1 MSVGSLNWTAYCL
14 ASNEYG
20 LDKAQWAESICQ
32 HMGGASYSAVAEAP
46 TWLQLLGNGVWTM
59 LWTSIAAFIVAFIVG
74 SCIGILRTLPNKLI
88 ATLAT
93 CYVELFRNIPLLVQ
107 LFFWAFVFPAL
118 LPLSLSTGSGE
129 MVAGGWWQNILND
142 NPAVIGVFALGLY
155 TAARIAEQV
164 RAGILTVSQGQ
175 KYAAYAVGFSLAQ
188 SYRYVILPV
197 AYRIVWP
204 TLTSEA
210 MNVFKNSAVLYALSV
225 LNFFAYTKTM
235 REETSQDIII
245 LILSTP
251 VYLVI
256 TYSIKLMMSWFEKR
270 MAVPGLGSGGKS

>member
-14 ASNEYG
+14 PSNEYG
-20 LDKAQWAESICQ
+20 LDKAAWAESVCQ
-32 HMGGASYSAVAEAP
+32 NIGGANYSAIADAP
-46 TWLQLLGNGVWTM
+46 TWLQILASGVWTM
-59 LWTSIAAFIVAFIVG
+59 LWTALLAFAVALILG
-74 SCIGILRTLPNKLI
+74 SLIGIMRTLPQKS
-88 ATLAT
+88 LAFIGT
-93 CYVELFRNIPLLVQ
+93 CYVDLFRNIPLIVQ
-107 LFFWAFVFPAL
+107 LFFWAFVFPEL
-118 LPLSLSTGSGE
+118 LPLSMSTGSGE
-129 MVAGGWWQNILND
+129 MVHGGWWQNLLND

-164 RAGILTVSQGQ
+164 RAGIETVSRGQ
-175 KYAAYAVGFSLAQ
+175 KYAAYAIGFSQSQ

-197 AYRIVWP
+197 AYRIIWP

-235 REETSQDIII
+235 REETSQDIVI

-251 VYLVI
+251 VYLII
-256 TYSIKLMMSWFEKR
+256 TYAIKYIMAWVEKR
-270 MAVPGLGSGGKS
+270 MSVPGLGSGGK

>member
-14 ASNEYG
+14 PSNEYS
-20 LDKAQWAESICQ
+20 LDKAGWAETICQ
-32 HMGGASYSAVAEAP
+32 SIGGASYSPVADAP
-46 TWLQLLGNGVWTM
+46 TWLQMLGTGVWTM
-59 LWTSIAAFIVAFIVG
+59 LWTSIAAFFVAFILG
-74 SCIGILRTLPNKLI
+74 SLIGIMRTLPNKFL
-88 ATLAT
+88 ATIAT
-93 CYVELFRNIPLLVQ
+93 CYVELFRNIPLIVQ
-107 LFFWAFVFPAL
+107 LFFWAFVFPTL
-118 LPLSLSTGSGE
+118 LPLSMSTGSGE
-129 MVAGGWWQNILND
+129 MVPGGFWQNILNN

-155 TAARIAEQV
+155 TAARIAEQI
-164 RAGILTVSQGQ
+164 RAGISTVSQGQ
-175 KYAAYAVGFSLAQ
+175 KNAAYAIGLTQQQ

-245 LILSTP
+245 LVLSTP
-251 VYLVI
+251 VYLII
-256 TYSIKLMMSWFEKR
+256 TYSIKFIMAWIEKCLS
-270 MAVPGLGSGGKS
+270 VPGLGSGGK

>member
-1 MSVGSLNWTAYCL
+1 MSVGSLNWTSFCL
-14 ASNEYG
+14 PSNEYS
-20 LDKAQWAESICQ
+20 LDKATWAESVCKAI
-32 HMGGASYSAVAEAP
+32 GGQSYSPVADAP
-46 TWLQLLGNGVWTM
+46 TWLQLLGSGVWTM
-59 LWTSIAAFIVAFIVG
+59 VWTAVAAFFIAFLLG
-74 SCIGILRTLPNKLI
+74 SLIGILRTLPNKPLSFI
-88 ATLAT
+88 GT
-93 CYVELFRNIPLLVQ
+93 CYVELFRNIPLIVQ
-107 LFFWAFVFPAL
+107 LFFWAFVFPEL

-129 MVAGGWWQNILND
+129 MVSGGWWQNILND

-164 RAGILTVSQGQ
+164 RSGIETVSRGQ
-175 KYAAYAVGFSLAQ
+175 KNAAFAVGLTQAQ

-210 MNVFKNSAVLYALSV
+210 MNIFKNSAVLYALSI

-235 REETSQDIII
+235 REETSQDIVI

-256 TYSIKLMMSWFEKR
+256 TYTIKSIMAWIEKR
-270 MAVPGLGSGGKS
+270 MAVPGLGSGGK

>member
-1 MSVGSLNWTAYCL
+1 MSVGSLNWTAFCL
-14 ASNEYG
+14 PSNEYS
-20 LDKAQWAESICQ
+20 LDKATWAETICNAI
-32 HMGGASYSAVAEAP
+32 GGASYSPVADAP
-46 TWLQLLGNGVWTM
+46 TWLQLLGDGVWTM
-59 LWTSIAAFIVAFIVG
+59 VWTALLAFIIAFVIG
-74 SCIGILRTLPNKLI
+74 SAIGILRTVPNK
-88 ATLAT
+88 ALALMGT
-93 CYVELFRNIPLLVQ
+93 CYVELFRNIPLIVQ

-129 MVAGGWWQNILND
+129 IVSGGWWQNILND
-142 NPAVIGVFALGLY
+142 NPAIVGVFALGLY

-164 RAGILTVSQGQ
+164 RAGITTVSTGQ
-175 KYAAYAVGFSLAQ
+175 KNAAFAIGLTQAQ

-197 AYRIVWP
+197 AYRTVWP

-210 MNVFKNSAVLYALSV
+210 MNVFKNSAVLYALSI

-235 REETSQDIII
+235 REETSQDIVI

-256 TYSIKLMMSWFEKR
+256 TYSIKLMMAWVEKR
-270 MAVPGLGSGGKS
+270 MAVPGLGSGDQ

>member
-1 MSVGSLNWTAYCL
+1 MSIGSLNWTAYCL
-14 ASNEYG
+14 ESNEYG
-20 LDKAQWAESICQ
+20 LDKAAWAEKVCQ
-32 HMGGASYSAVAEAP
+32 NIGGNSYSSVAEAP
-46 TWLQLLGNGVWTM
+46 TWLQMLGTGVWTM
-59 LWTSIAAFIVAFIVG
+59 IWTSFAAFILAFLLG
-74 SCIGILRTLPNKLI
+74 SLIGILRTVPNKYVSF
-88 ATLAT
+88 AAT
-93 CYVELFRNIPLLVQ
+93 CYVELFRNIPLIVQ

-129 MVAGGWWQNILND
+129 MVPGGFWQNILND
-142 NPAVIGVFALGLY
+142 HPAIIGVFALGLY

-164 RAGILTVSQGQ
+164 RAGITTVSQGQ
-175 KYAAYAVGFSLAQ
+175 KNAAYAIGLKLDQ

-225 LNFFAYTKTM
+225 LNFFAHTKTM

-251 VYLVI
+251 VYLII
-256 TYSIKLMMSWFEKR
+256 TYSIKFVMARIEKHMS
-270 MAVPGLGSGGKS
+270 VPGIGSGGK

>member
-1 MSVGSLNWTAYCL
+1 MVGQRSTYH
-14 ASNEYG
+14 SNPKPERF
-20 LDKAQWAESICQ
+20 D
-32 HMGGASYSAVAEAP
+32 
-46 TWLQLLGNGVWTM
+46 
-59 LWTSIAAFIVAFIVG
+59 
-74 SCIGILRTLPNKLI
+74 R
-88 ATLAT
+88 
-93 CYVELFRNIPLLVQ
+93 VQ

-129 MVAGGWWQNILND
+129 IVSGGWWQNILND
-142 NPAVIGVFALGLY
+142 KPAVIGVFALGLY
-155 TAARIAEQV
+155 TAARVAEQV
-164 RAGILTVSQGQ
+164 RAGINTVSNGQ
-175 KYAAYAVGFSLAQ
+175 KNAAYAMGFSQSQ

-210 MNVFKNSAVLYALSV
+210 MNVFKNSAILYALSI

-235 REETSQDIII
+235 REETSQDIVI

-256 TYSIKLMMSWFEKR
+256 TYCIKYFMAWIEKR
-270 MAVPGLGSGGKS
+270 MSVPGLGSGGK

>member
-1 MSVGSLNWTAYCL
+1 MP
-14 ASNEYG
+14 SNEYN
-20 LDKAQWAESICQ
+20 LDKAAWAESICQ
-32 HMGGASYSAVAEAP
+32 TIGGASYSPVADAP
-46 TWLQLLGNGVWTM
+46 TWLQMLGTGVWTM
-59 LWTSIAAFIVAFIVG
+59 LWTSIAAFFVALVLGSLIGIIRTVPNKYIAFIG
-74 SCIGILRTLPNKLI
+74 
-88 ATLAT
+88 T
-93 CYVELFRNIPLLVQ
+93 CYVELFRNIPLIVQ
-107 LFFWAFVFPAL
+107 LFFWAFVFPEL

-129 MVAGGWWQNILND
+129 IVNGGWWQNILND

-164 RAGILTVSQGQ
+164 RAGIETISRGQ
-175 KYAAYAVGFSLAQ
+175 KNAAFAIGLTQSQ

-235 REETSQDIII
+235 REETSQDIVI

-251 VYLVI
+251 VYLII
-256 TYSIKLMMSWFEKR
+256 TYSIKYLMAWIERRMS
-270 MAVPGLGSGGKS
+270 VPGLGSGRE